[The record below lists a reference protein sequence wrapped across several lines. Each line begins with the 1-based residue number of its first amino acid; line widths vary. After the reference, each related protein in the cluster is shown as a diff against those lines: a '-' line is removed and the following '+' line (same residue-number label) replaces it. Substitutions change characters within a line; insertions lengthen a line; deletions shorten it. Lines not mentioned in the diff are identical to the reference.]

1 MNAANRMSYVR
12 PRGYRRVLVVFLSSL
27 IIVVALTLNLPYTA
41 KGAEPSKTKA
51 TIEGRVQELI
61 PDIEAYVVNGMK
73 GFDIPGLAIGI
84 VANNRL
90 AYAQGFGVR
99 SKGKRTPVAT

>member
-12 PRGYRRVLVVFLSSL
+12 PRAYRRVLVVFLSSL
-27 IIVVALTLNLPYTA
+27 IIVVALTPNVSKTA
-41 KGAEPSKTKA
+41 KAAEPSKTKA

-61 PDIEAYVVNGMK
+61 PDIESYITSGMK
-73 GFDIPGLAIGI
+73 GFDIPGLAMGI

-90 AYAQGFGVR
+90 MYAKGFLR
-99 SKGKRTPVAT
+99 PE